1 MDRCRKNS
9 SHTVSAGLIRTFR
22 LCPHIIRNH
31 YLGLDVIRLR
41 GFINLLI
48 IALEFWLLWDIAGPQ
63 KSLPSIRRYMYHTP
77 VKAMS

>member
-9 SHTVSAGLIRTFR
+9 SHTVSVGLIRTFR
-22 LCPHIIRNH
+22 LCPHIIRSR

-48 IALEFWLLWDIAGPQ
+48 IALEFWLLWDLAGPQ
-63 KSLPSIRRYMYHTP
+63 KSLPSIRRYMYRTP
-77 VKAMS
+77 VNAMS